1 MTHNHDSFGML
12 SYLYGIVPADAPDPP
27 ADLAGVDGGAVRV
40 VRGERVAAI
49 VSDVSEE
56 AYADEAIDA
65 RLSDLAWVGERGLAH
80 ERVLDWYAERGPVIP
95 LSLFSLHRDEARVRE
110 RFTSEEERFARSLER
125 LRGRRE
131 WGVKLWRDDER
142 LSEHLA
148 ELSAAVA
155 ALSGELERASPGRRF
170 LLEKKRAS
178 LRADEMKRV
187 SARVSHEVYAQL
199 SGEAERSV
207 TVPIP
212 GAAPQAAK
220 TLVLYGAF
228 LVPDE
233 RFADF
238 QRRLSELAG
247 TFQPTG
253 FDFEFTGPWPP
264 YHFADPDAA

>member
-1 MTHNHDSFGML
+1 ML

-27 ADLAGVDGGAVRV
+27 ADLTGIDGGAVRV
-40 VRGERVAAI
+40 VRGERVGALL
-49 VSDVSEE
+49 SEVSEE

-65 RLSDLAWVGERGLAH
+65 RLPDLAWVGERGLAH

-110 RFTSEEERFARSLER
+110 RFAGDAERYERALER

-142 LSEHLA
+142 LSAQLA
-148 ELSAAVA
+148 QLSAAIA
-155 ALSGELERASPGRRF
+155 ALSGELESASPGRRF
-170 LLEKKRAS
+170 LLEKKRDAM
-178 LRADEMKRV
+178 RADEMKRV
-187 SARVSHEVYAQL
+187 SARISHEVYAQL
-199 SGEAERSV
+199 SARAERAV

-212 GAAPQAAK
+212 ANTPQSAK
-220 TLVLYGAF
+220 TMVLYGAF
-228 LVPDE
+228 LVPDD
-233 RFADF
+233 RYADF
-238 QRRLSELAG
+238 QRTLSELAG

>member
-1 MTHNHDSFGML
+1 ML

-27 ADLAGVDGGAVRV
+27 AELTGIDGGAVRV
-40 VRGERVAAI
+40 VRGERVGAL
-49 VSDVSEE
+49 VSDVAED
-56 AYADEAIDA
+56 AYADEVIDA
-65 RLSDLAWVGERGLAH
+65 RLPDLAWVGERGLAH

-95 LSLFSLHRDEARVRE
+95 LSLFSLHRDEALVRQRIEGEAE
-110 RFTSEEERFARSLER
+110 RYAGALER

-142 LSEHLA
+142 LSAHLGQ
-148 ELSAAVA
+148 LSAAIA
-155 ALSGELERASPGRRF
+155 ALTGELENAAPGRRF
-170 LLEKKRAS
+170 LLEKKRDT
-178 LRADEMKRV
+178 LKVDEMKRV

-199 SGEAERSV
+199 SGQAERSV

-212 GAAPQAAK
+212 ANAPQAAK

-233 RFADF
+233 RYTDF
-238 QRRLSELAG
+238 QRKLSELAG

-253 FDFEFTGPWPP
+253 FEFEFTGPWPP
-264 YHFADPDAA
+264 YHFADADGA

>member
-1 MTHNHDSFGML
+1 ML

-27 ADLAGVDGGAVRV
+27 ADLTGIDGGAVRV
-40 VRGERVAAI
+40 VRGDRVGAL
-49 VSDVSEE
+49 VSDVSDE
-56 AYADEAIDA
+56 AYADDAIDA
-65 RLSDLAWVGERGLAH
+65 RLADLAWVGERGLAH

-110 RFTSEEERFARSLER
+110 RIEGDAERFERALER

-142 LSEHLA
+142 LSAHLA
-148 ELSAAVA
+148 QLSAAIA
-155 ALSGELERASPGRRF
+155 ALTGELENAAPGRRF
-170 LLEKKRAS
+170 LLEKKRDT
-178 LRADEMKRV
+178 LKVDEMKRV
-187 SARVSHEVYAQL
+187 SARISHEVYAQL
-199 SGEAERSV
+199 GAAAERSV

-212 GAAPQAAK
+212 ANAPQSAK

-228 LVPDE
+228 LVPEE
-233 RFADF
+233 RYAEF
-238 QRRLSELAG
+238 QRKLSELAG

-264 YHFADPDAA
+264 YHFADPDGA